1 MLLSESGKIL
11 QVLRLNSGADKRLRG
26 GHVWIYSNEVN
37 TKATPLKQFAAGEQ
51 VVVETA
57 NGKALGVAYVNPNT
71 LICARLI
78 SRSVKQTMDQ
88 SLLVHR
94 LKVALSLREACFDQ
108 PCYRLV
114 FGDSD
119 GLSGLVIDRYYDI
132 FVVQIST
139 AGMEALKDEILA
151 ALLKVFKPQGILFR
165 NDGKMRDMEGLES
178 YVETVYGEV
187 PEMAPLMENGVPLV
201 APVMAG
207 QKTGWFY
214 DHRLNRARMQQH
226 VAGKKVLD
234 LFSYVGGWGVQAL
247 AAGADH
253 VTCLDASEFA
263 LDVAE
268 ENARINEAADR
279 FTTMQGD
286 AFDGCKML
294 LEEGEKFDVVILDPP
309 AFIQKRKDIRNG
321 EQAYRRMNQLAMR
334 LVAKNGILVS
344 ASCSMHLQRDRLVDM
359 IRSESRALDRQ
370 AQIFDQ
376 GHQGGDHPVHPA
388 IPETDYLKSYFVR
401 LLPV

>member
-1 MLLSESGKIL
+1 M

>member
-1 MLLSESGKIL
+1 M
-11 QVLRLNSGADKRLRG
+11 QQLRLNPGADKRLRG

-37 TKATPLKQFAAGEQ
+37 TKLSPLKQFTPGEQ
-51 VVVETA
+51 VVVESSS
-57 NGKALGVAYVNPNT
+57 GKPLGLAYVNPNS
-71 LICARLI
+71 LICGRLV
-78 SRSVKQTMDQ
+78 SRSVKIPLDR
-88 SLLVHR
+88 SLIVHR
-94 LKVALSLREACFDQ
+94 LNIALSLREACFDK

-119 GLSGLVIDRYYDI
+119 GLPGLVIDRFFDI

-139 AGMEALKDEILA
+139 AGMELFKEDIVA
-151 ALLKVFKPQGILFR
+151 AIEKVFKPQGILFR
-165 NDGKMRDMEGLES
+165 NDGKMRQTEGLES
-178 YVETVYGEV
+178 YTEVAFGEV
-187 PEMAPLMENGVPLV
+187 PELVPFEENGVSFL
-201 APVMAG
+201 APVHKG

-226 VAGKKVLD
+226 VEGKRVLD
-234 LFSYVGGWGVQAL
+234 LFSYIGGWGVQAL
-247 AAGADH
+247 AAGAEH

-263 LDVAE
+263 LDIAQ
-268 ENARINEAADR
+268 ENAVLNGGEER
-279 FTTMQGD
+279 FTTIQGD

-294 LEEGEKFDVVILDPP
+294 LEEQEKFDVVIVDPP

-321 EQAYRRMNQLAMR
+321 EQAYKRINQLAMR

-344 ASCSMHLQRDRLVDM
+344 ASCSMHLERERLVDI
-359 IRSESRALDRQ
+359 IRSESRTLDRQ

-401 LLPV
+401 LLPVT

>member
-57 NGKALGVAYVNPNT
+57 NGKALGIAYVNPNT

-151 ALLKVFKPQGILFR
+151 ALLKVFKPQGVLFR

>member
-1 MLLSESGKIL
+1 M
-11 QVLRLNSGADKRLRG
+11 QQLRLNAGADKRLRG
-26 GHVWIYSNEVN
+26 GHVWIYSNEVD
-37 TKATPLKQFAAGEQ
+37 TKTTPLKQFAPGEQ
-51 VVVETA
+51 VVVESA
-57 NGKALGVAYVNPNT
+57 SGKALGIAYVNPNT

-78 SRSVKQTMDQ
+78 SRSVKTPIDR

-94 LKVALSLREACFDQ
+94 LNIALSLREACFDK

-119 GLSGLVIDRYYDI
+119 GLSGLVIDRFFDI

-139 AGMEALKDEILA
+139 AGMELLKDDIVA
-151 ALLKVFKPQGILFR
+151 ALEKVFKPQGILFR
-165 NDGKMRDMEGLES
+165 NDGKMRQLEGLES
-178 YVETVYGEV
+178 YVETAFGEV
-187 PEMAPLMENGVPLV
+187 PELVPFEENGVSFV
-201 APVMAG
+201 APVVAG

-234 LFSYVGGWGVQAL
+234 LFSYIGGWGVQAL
-247 AAGADH
+247 AAGAEH

-263 LDVAE
+263 LDVAT
-268 ENARINEAADR
+268 ENARLNGAEDR
-279 FTTMQGD
+279 LQTLQGD
-286 AFDGCKML
+286 AFAGCKML

-321 EQAYRRMNQLAMR
+321 EQAYKRMNQLAMR
-334 LVAKNGILVS
+334 LVARNGVLIS
-344 ASCSMHLQRDRLVDM
+344 ASCSMHLQRDRLVDI
-359 IRSESRALDRQ
+359 IRSESRTLDRQ

-401 LLPV
+401 LLPVA